1 MSALFSSPPTP
12 PSPIATAGA
21 QTASNVST
29 AVANAF
35 LNNTTQVT
43 PTGSL
48 NYDQTSTY
56 SFNDPLNGVTYNIPR
71 FTATQ
76 TLSPNEQAIQTQG
89 EGAKLNMAQLANSQS
104 ARLGNLLGNDL
115 NLANAPTAGNAASFG
130 NIPQAATTFGQNT
143 DYNQARSHVE
153 DALFQRLQPQTT
165 RALDNLEQRL
175 ADQGIR
181 YGSGAY
187 HSAMDDYNRQINDL
201 RLGVTQAG
209 AAEQQQAYLQD
220 LGRGTFSNAALAQ
233 QVAQAQAAFNAAN
246 TGRQNYLTE
255 QYAARNQPI
264 NENTAL

>member
-1 MSALFSSPPTP
+1 
-12 PSPIATAGA
+12 
-21 QTASNVST
+21 
-29 AVANAF
+29 
-35 LNNTTQVT
+35 
-43 PTGSL
+43 
-48 NYDQTSTY
+48 
-56 SFNDPLNGVTYNIPR
+56 
-71 FTATQ
+71 
-76 TLSPNEQAIQTQG
+76 
-89 EGAKLNMAQLANSQS
+89 
-104 ARLGNLLGNDL
+104 
-115 NLANAPTAGNAASFG
+115 
-130 NIPQAATTFGQNT
+130 
-143 DYNQARSHVE
+143 
-153 DALFQRLQPQTT
+153 LQPQTT

-187 HSAMDDYNRQINDL
+187 HSAMDDYNRQLNDL

-264 NENTAL
+264 NEITALLSGSQVSRPSFSNTPTTTIPTTDVAGLMNTNFAQQMGNYQQQSQNTNQLVGGLFGFGGNLLRPSDRRVKENIHKLGSVMAATNQPVQDPDKKELPIYEYSYKGDQTNKRHVGPMAQDVEKIDPQAVRSIGGVKHISPTHVMGSIMRAA